1 MSAAINTLPRWAYI
15 ALGIA
20 CLPVGA
26 WASFITLQY
35 FEHGAKALESDISL
49 QALAVMAAT
58 MFVVSEM
65 AAFTMAALM
74 TEQQLFARRWM
85 LTLFAGAVMLLE
97 VCTIVAVQLALTA
110 GAAMNQTTTTEQER
124 DLRARIATIE
134 ASASAKRAT
143 ADKQRLGARDAYEL
157 RLSAKSN
164 ESATAELAKTES
176 LYAELAKVQANK
188 RPTLVGLLGEKMALI
203 YAVSRGVLI
212 SIGGLVFFGTAGAL
226 FRFARSASNKSR
238 SNESANKPATIAPA
252 PASFKVAES
261 VAPKDY
267 SSGLAYSSKMT
278 LAGAGALAA
287 MAAPVAH
294 SAPAPVHEKAPA
306 VPSVATANSASET
319 VHPSASVSV
328 QSSAPESAP
337 HGASETVQSGASVSV
352 HPSASVS
359 VQSIAKKPRVKRA
372 VSAKIDT
379 GTDGKAAARFK
390 RIKAGVVARKIRP
403 SIRGIQSV
411 EGGSQDVV
419 MDYLRQLE
427 TEGVII
433 KAGRGYVLANSKGG
447 AA

>member
-65 AAFTMAALM
+65 SAFTMAALM

-164 ESATAELAKTES
+164 ESATTELAKTES

-238 SNESANKPATIAPA
+238 SNETANKPATIAPA

-352 HPSASVS
+352 
-359 VQSIAKKPRVKRA
+359 QSIAKKPRVKRA

-427 TEGVII
+427 TEGVLDR
-433 KAGRGYVLANSKGG
+433 KSVV
-447 AA
+447 

>member
-1 MSAAINTLPRWAYI
+1 MNAAINTLPRWAYI

-238 SNESANKPATIAPA
+238 SNETANKPATIAPA

-337 HGASETVQSGASVSV
+337 PGASETVQSGASVSV
-352 HPSASVS
+352 
-359 VQSIAKKPRVKRA
+359 QSTAKKPRAKRA
-372 VSAKIDT
+372 VSAKLDT
-379 GTDGKAAARFK
+379 GTDGKAGTRFK
-390 RIKAGVVARKIRP
+390 RIKAGVVAGKIRP
-403 SIRGIQSV
+403 SIRGIQAV

-419 MDYLRQLE
+419 LDYLKQLE

>member
-1 MSAAINTLPRWAYI
+1 MNAAINTLPRWAYI

-164 ESATAELAKTES
+164 ESATTELAKTES

-238 SNESANKPATIAPA
+238 SNETANKPATIAPA

-352 HPSASVS
+352 
-359 VQSIAKKPRVKRA
+359 QSIAKKPRVKRA

-433 KAGRGYVLANSKGG
+433 KAGRGYALANKKVG

>member
-110 GAAMNQTTTTEQER
+110 GAAMNQTTTAEQER

-212 SIGGLVFFGTAGAL
+212 SLGGLVFFGTAGAL
-226 FRFARSASNKSR
+226 FRFARSASKSR

-294 SAPAPVHEKAPA
+294 AAPVAPA
-306 VPSVATANSASET
+306 VPASAGA
-319 VHPSASVSV
+319 SA
-328 QSSAPESAP
+328 QSHS
-337 HGASETVQSGASVSV
+337 GASEQSHFSESQKQHTSASGASENPGQSETEQA
-352 HPSASVS
+352 HSASTSAGKTGASKRAWTTTAVPDGDKLDSAVS
-359 VQSIAKKPRVKRA
+359 GKGATRYNRVKTAVRA
-372 VSAKIDT
+372 
-379 GTDGKAAARFK
+379 GKLK
-390 RIKAGVVARKIRP
+390 P
-403 SIRGIQSV
+403 SMRAIQLA
-411 EGGSQDVV
+411 EGGGGIVV
-419 MDYLRQLE
+419 RRYLQQLE
-427 TEGVII
+427 AEGVIVR
-433 KAGRGYVLANSKGG
+433 AGRGYALAANKGG

>member
-65 AAFTMAALM
+65 TAFTMAALM

-110 GAAMNQTTTTEQER
+110 GAAMNQTTTAEQER

-238 SNESANKPATIAPA
+238 SNETANKPATIAPA

-294 SAPAPVHEKAPA
+294 AAPVAGAAESVQDVALKTMQAAHDNAANIATPTVTSAPA
-306 VPSVATANSASET
+306 NSA
-319 VHPSASVSV
+319 AVSV
-328 QSSAPESAP
+328 QKQRTKRA
-337 HGASETVQSGASVSV
+337 ASVKV
-352 HPSASVS
+352 
-359 VQSIAKKPRVKRA
+359 
-372 VSAKIDT
+372 DT
-379 GTDGKAAARFK
+379 GVEGKAGARYM
-390 RIKAGVVARKIRP
+390 RVKAGVKAGKIKP
-403 SIRGIQSV
+403 TQRGIMEA
-411 EGGSQDVV
+411 EGGSQAVV
-419 MDYLRQLE
+419 QAYLEQLAND
-427 TEGVII
+427 GVII
-433 KAGRGYVLANSKGG
+433 KAGRGYALANKKGG

>member
-65 AAFTMAALM
+65 SAFTMAALM

-164 ESATAELAKTES
+164 ESATTELAKTES

-238 SNESANKPATIAPA
+238 SNETANKPATIAPA

-352 HPSASVS
+352 
-359 VQSIAKKPRVKRA
+359 QSIAKKPRVKRA

-427 TEGVII
+427 TEGVLI
-433 KAGRGYVLANSKGG
+433 KAGRGYALAAKIGG

>member
-352 HPSASVS
+352 
-359 VQSIAKKPRVKRA
+359 QSIAKKPRVKRA

>member
-164 ESATAELAKTES
+164 ESATTELAKTES

-238 SNESANKPATIAPA
+238 SNETANKPATIAPA

-352 HPSASVS
+352 
-359 VQSIAKKPRVKRA
+359 QSIAKKPRVKRA

-427 TEGVII
+427 TEGVLI
-433 KAGRGYVLANSKGG
+433 KAGRGYALAAKIGG

>member
-58 MFVVSEM
+58 MFAVSEM

-294 SAPAPVHEKAPA
+294 AMPA
-306 VPSVATANSASET
+306 VAG
-319 VHPSASVSV
+319 VSKPIH
-328 QSSAPESAP
+328 AD
-337 HGASETVQSGASVSV
+337 VSKPI
-352 HPSASVS
+352 HADVS
-359 VQSIAKKPRVKRA
+359 KPIQQIVKKPRAKRA
-372 VSAKIDT
+372 TSAKLDT
-379 GTDGKAAARFK
+379 GVEGKAGARFK
-390 RIKAGVVARKIRP
+390 RIRDGVKAGKIRP
-403 SIRGIQSV
+403 SVRGIQAV
-411 EGGSQDVV
+411 EGGSQAVV
-419 MDYLRQLE
+419 ADYLQQLE
-427 TEGVII
+427 TEGMII
-433 KAGRGYVLANSKGG
+433 KAGRGYALANKKVG